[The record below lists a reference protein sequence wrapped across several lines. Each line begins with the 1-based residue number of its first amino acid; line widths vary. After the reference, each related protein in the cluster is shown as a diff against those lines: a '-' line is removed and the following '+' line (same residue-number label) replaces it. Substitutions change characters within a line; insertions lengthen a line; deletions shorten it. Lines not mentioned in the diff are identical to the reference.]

1 MRVRLC
7 REARSSKTS
16 LVMQEISK
24 SGILH
29 YYDTTFLSHKPEN
42 SPGQSTAPISLVVY
56 SSLSFPSYLLLLAN
70 RPRILSSTFPFPPS
84 PLSHPLSILPLSS
97 HPPSMYPIRF
107 TPWNIHPP
115 PTTISPPPS
124 TPSTAPLITANPPRN
139 ARSTA
144 KRRKRERG
152 KGEEKRW
159 ERKGKER
166 KEGT

>member
-29 YYDTTFLSHKPEN
+29 YYDTTFLSHKSEN

-70 RPRILSSTFPFPPS
+70 RPRILVFN
-84 PLSHPLSILPLSS
+84 LPLSS
-97 HPPSMYPIRF
+97 QPTFASSIYPSSLVPSPFYVSHSIHPLEYSPPSHHHQPAA
-107 TPWNIHPP
+107 IHPINC
-115 PTTISPPPS
+115 TVDNGK
-124 TPSTAPLITANPPRN
+124 STA
-139 ARSTA
+139 
-144 KRRKRERG
+144 
-152 KGEEKRW
+152 
-159 ERKGKER
+159 
-166 KEGT
+166 